1 MESGREIQTPAQG
14 PMPLHRMSPESVLF
28 ITLDSCRYD
37 SFVAAAAPGLKAVG
51 PLHRAQAPGY
61 FTYASHSAMF
71 VGFTPGATTDPV
83 PLLNPKHAKLF
94 KMRAG
99 GWSAG
104 AAHGY
109 ELEGANI
116 VEGFAGAGFL
126 TFGTAAVGWFDPAS
140 PTGRH
145 LSSPFQEFLYAPGPG
160 GAEGQAGWLASRLD
174 AAGDRDVF
182 AFLNAGETH
191 VPYWHQGADWPA
203 DDNTC
208 TPFQQVD
215 RRAECEARQRAC
227 VEHLDGVLRPL
238 VERFLGST
246 ILLCAD
252 HGDAWGE
259 DGVWE
264 HGVAHPSV
272 LTVPMMMRLRGAPVG
287 A

>member
-1 MESGREIQTPAQG
+1 
-14 PMPLHRMSPESVLF
+14 MPPSRMSTESVLF

-37 SFVAAAAPGLKAVG
+37 TFVAAAAPALKAVA
-51 PLHRAQAPGY
+51 PVHKAQAPGY

-71 VGFTPGATTDPV
+71 VGFTPGATTGPV
-83 PLLNPKHAKLF
+83 SLLNPKYAKLF

-99 GWSAG
+99 GWRTEGS
-104 AAHGY
+104 HGY
-109 ELEGANI
+109 ELDGADI
-116 VEGFAGAGFL
+116 IEGFANAGFR
-126 TFGTAAVGWFDPAS
+126 TFGTAAVGWFNPAS

-145 LSSPFQEFLYAPGPG
+145 LSSPFQEFLYEPGPG
-160 GAEGQAGWLASRLD
+160 GAERQARWLQDRLDD
-174 AAGDRDVF
+174 AAGRDVF

-191 VPYWHQGADWPA
+191 LPYWHQGADWAA

-208 TPFQQVD
+208 LPFQDVD

-227 VEHLDGVLRPL
+227 VEHLDPVLRPL

-246 ILLCAD
+246 ILICAD

-272 LTVPMMMRLRGAPVG
+272 LTVPMMIRLRGVPV
-287 A
+287 